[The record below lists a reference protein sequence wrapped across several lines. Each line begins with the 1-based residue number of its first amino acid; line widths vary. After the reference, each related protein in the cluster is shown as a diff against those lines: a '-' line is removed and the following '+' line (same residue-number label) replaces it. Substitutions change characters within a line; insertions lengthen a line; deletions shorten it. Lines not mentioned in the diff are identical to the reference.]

1 MKFTEISF
9 TRIKAQIE
17 DFLKTEYGKASILFS
32 KASPYGQILSVIENL
47 HQLSMMYLKGILNS
61 FDINNNSATNNRVVR
76 NTAVYAGHNI
86 TRAISS
92 SGTLKISVKPGS
104 IDPNQTTN
112 KSISNITLLN
122 KLRLK
127 NENNSLDYSLN
138 LGVDS
143 ITYPLTSNTKFFI
156 NIIQG
161 KWVLRTYTGTGEPLQ
176 TLSITEVGNNDIE
189 NFNIQVVVNG
199 EFWIVRKHLYD
210 MIPDERAVVVKTG
223 FDGGIDVI
231 FGNGSFGMIPP
242 ISASIEVYYLQTK
255 GAVGNVYRK
264 VIQSKKE
271 WKFMDDVYDDNGN
284 IINMDDIFSIET
296 YTDINYG
303 ADAESVEFTRSLL
316 PISSNNYVLA
326 LPQQYA
332 YHIKKLGVF
341 SHVNAYEKNGTIY
354 ISVTP
359 NINLFKSPNSNYF
372 NIDKSAFTL
381 DGWERYKLDLYLR
394 NSGVIQLTKKYKIV
408 NPILSYYVMN
418 IFIIP
423 YSDAVDESLN
433 SQIIS
438 IVSDY
443 FLKLDK
449 MDRIAKVDLLKLI
462 SNIPDIH
469 SIDLQFISKKNE
481 DYHRNGMI
489 EGSIDYSPE
498 RILGID
504 PILGDIIFESDELPI
519 IRGGWENR
527 NKAENG
533 GYYSDNID
541 EPGLKSINIFK
552 NGTVDAKKRDNK

>member
-9 TRIKAQIE
+9 TRIKAQVE
-17 DFLKTEYGKASILFS
+17 DFLKAEYGKASILFS
-32 KASPYGQILSVIENL
+32 KASPYGQILSVIEHL

-76 NTAVYAGHNI
+76 NTAVFAGHNI

-92 SGTLKISVKPGS
+92 SGTLKIS
-104 IDPNQTTN
+104 T
-112 KSISNITLLN
+112 KSGVGMLPKITLSN
-122 KLRLK
+122 KMRMK
-127 NENNSLDYSLN
+127 NSSNSLDYAID

-143 ITYPLTSNTKFFI
+143 ITYKLDENNTKFFV

-161 KWVLRTYTGTGEPLQ
+161 KWVLKTYTGTGESLQ
-176 TLSITEVGNNDIE
+176 TLQITENGNNDIE
-189 NFNIQVVVNG
+189 NFNVQVVVNG
-199 EFWIVRKHLYD
+199 EFWIVKKHLYD
-210 MIPDERAVVVKTG
+210 MMPDEKAVVVKTG
-223 FDGGIDVI
+223 FDGGIDIV
-231 FGNGSFGMIPP
+231 FGNSSFGMIPP
-242 ISASIEVYYLQTK
+242 ISSNVEVYYLQTK
-255 GAVGNVYRK
+255 GSIGNVYRK
-264 VIQSKKE
+264 VLQKEKE
-271 WKFMDDVYDDNGN
+271 WKFIDDIYDDDGN
-284 IINMDDIFSIET
+284 IINMDDYFYIET

-341 SHVNAYEKNGTIY
+341 SHVNAYEKNGTVY

-359 NINLFKSPNSNYF
+359 NISLFKSGSDNYF
-372 NIDKSAFTL
+372 TVDKRAFTL
-381 DGWERYKLDLYLR
+381 DPWEKWKLELYLR

-408 NPILSYYVMN
+408 NPVLSYYVIN
-418 IFIIP
+418 VFVIP
-423 YSDAVDESLN
+423 YSDVVDDSLN

-449 MDRIAKVDLLKLI
+449 VDRIAKVDLLKLI

-469 SIDLQFISKKNE
+469 SVDLQFVSKKNE
-481 DYHRNGMI
+481 DYHKMGMI
-489 EGSIDYSPE
+489 DGSVDYSTD

-504 PILGDIIFESDELPI
+504 PILGDILFEPDELPI

-533 GYYSDNID
+533 GYYSDNIND
-541 EPGLKSINIFK
+541 NGLKSINIIK